1 MPAQIFGLDIGR
13 SFIKAVAVESRGGKK
28 VLSAAAIVASPEGGI
43 QSESPVDLSKVSA
56 AIKSCVAAAK
66 IETNRCYVSIIESQV
81 VTRLIQLPNLTDKE
95 LASAINWEAEQYI
108 PLPIKDVVLEYKVLN
123 KNVSGGGGAEGKMD
137 VLLIAAPK
145 RIVSKYINVVRDA
158 NLKVE
163 ALETESTA
171 LSRALCGPD
180 DPATIIVSMG
190 VLSTELVI
198 ASKGNVL
205 FTRSIASGGVNLSRA
220 IVAEFNLPQKQAEQY
235 KQTYGILED
244 KLSGKV
250 AAVLKPILD
259 IITGEIMKAAEY
271 FRGHFSSSEV
281 ARVVIC
287 GGGSYLP
294 GLSQFLVERTNLE
307 VSLADP
313 WGNFEKSGLVA
324 QLAGQGSIYTIA
336 TGLALRNF

>member
-13 SFIKAVAVESRGGKK
+13 SFIKVVAVEGKGAKK

-43 QSESPVDLSKVSA
+43 QSESPVDLAKVSE
-56 AIKSCVAAAK
+56 AIKNCVALAK
-66 IETNRCYVSIIESQV
+66 LATDKCVVSIIESQV
-81 VTRLIQLPNLTDKE
+81 VTRLISLPNLTDKE

-108 PLPIKDVVLEYKVLN
+108 PLPIKDVVLEYKVIN
-123 KNVSGGGGAEGKMD
+123 KNASVGEGAEGKMD

-145 RIVSKYINVVRDA
+145 RIISKYINVVRDA
-158 NLKVE
+158 NLKAE
-163 ALETESTA
+163 ALETESSA
-171 LSRALCGPD
+171 LSRALSGIG
-180 DPATIIVSMG
+180 DPPTIIVSLG

-198 ASKGNVL
+198 ASAGNVL
-205 FTRSIASGGVNLSRA
+205 FTRSIATGGVNLTRA
-220 IVAEFNLPQKQAEQY
+220 ITAEFNLPQKQAEQY

-259 IITGEIMKAAEY
+259 IVTSEIMKAAEY
-271 FRGHFSSSEV
+271 WRGHFSSSEV

-294 GLSQFLVERTNLE
+294 GLPEFLVERTNLE
-307 VSLADP
+307 VSRADP
-313 WGNFEKSGLVA
+313 WANFEKTGLVGS
-324 QLAGQGSIYTIA
+324 LAGQGSIYSIA
-336 TGLALRNF
+336 TGLALRGS